1 MGTGNAV
8 TLASPPLGEF
18 QSTGIAREA
27 AHPSV
32 NATEAQKKTTLMPL
46 SR

>member
-1 MGTGNAV
+1 MSELWEQAMQ
-8 TLASPPLGEF
+8 LPPLGEF

-32 NATEAQKKTTLMPL
+32 NATEAQKKATLMPL